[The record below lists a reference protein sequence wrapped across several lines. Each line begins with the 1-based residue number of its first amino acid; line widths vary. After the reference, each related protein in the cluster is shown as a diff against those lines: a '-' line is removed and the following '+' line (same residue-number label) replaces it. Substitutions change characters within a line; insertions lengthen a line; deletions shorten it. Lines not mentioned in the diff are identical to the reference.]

1 MPEAARQAAI
11 QMAEFV
17 IERHLASSFA
27 QLDAGTADV
36 AARKHLYASFVE
48 RALVMA
54 SERLPDSDWWGQVAN
69 RMAARPIA
77 GQASAVACGMPSRG
91 H

>member
-36 AARKHLYASFVE
+36 TARKHLYAGFVE

-54 SERLPDSDWWGQVAN
+54 SERLPDPDWWGQVAD
-69 RMAARPIA
+69 RMAARHIG
-77 GQASAVACGMPSRG
+77 GQASAVASGAPSRG